1 MRTVVTIFLL
11 AALAYSALWT
21 WQAYTQGSYH
31 APGLADTNFGGMTVG
46 YGRAL
51 CAALGC

>member
-1 MRTVVTIFLL
+1 MRIVVTLLLL
-11 AALAYSALWT
+11 AALIYSALWT
-21 WQAYTQGSYH
+21 WQAYTQGAYH
-31 APGLADTNFGGMTVG
+31 APGLENANFGGMTLG